1 MGNVQ
6 DVSLVEEGQF
16 VNAEEFTKYARDF
29 LTLQYIESVGDGRG
43 NKLMK

>member
-29 LTLQYIESVGDGRG
+29 LTLQYIESVGDGKENR
-43 NKLMK
+43 LME